1 MSVKAGLVTVTSG
14 NLCMKTSLIKVAS
27 AGNRTCFEI
36 SLIMVTFGRLLS
48 MKTDW
53 FNQGDLGKSVV
64 FEDWFMKM
72 ISDEMMKLRI
82 VCISYGTV
90 RPEKYTSLRN
100 KAGAPKFI
108 IPKEILN
115 NLLEDGFLIS
125 DIANL
130 LSVSERTIYRRMDEY
145 GVFYRHC
152 RWRFRRL
159 NYKCNY
165 RVPFCRETLLRQIL
179 VKTNVKVQ
187 RSRLREILHHVD
199 DNGIQD
205 RRAGRLKRR
214 VYNVQGVNHLWHIDT
229 NHKLVRWNFIIAG
242 GIDGFSRFTTFL
254 KCIEN
259 NKAETVASCFLE
271 GVNEFG
277 LPLRVR
283 SDKGMENSKVADFMI
298 ERRGANRGSMIVGKS
313 VHNQRI
319 ERLWRDV
326 FDGVLA
332 YYYVLFYFMED
343 EGLLDPLDEIHMYS
357 LHHVFMPKIN
367 EKLCIW
373 REAWARHRLR
383 TAKSSPIRLWL
394 AGQMNNPIGTQNGC
408 FLDST

>member
-1 MSVKAGLVTVTSG
+1 MSRL
-14 NLCMKTSLIKVAS
+14 MTSLIF
-27 AGNRTCFEI
+27 NR
-36 SLIMVTFGRLLS
+36 
-48 MKTDW
+48 
-53 FNQGDLGKSVV
+53 
-64 FEDWFMKM
+64 
-72 ISDEMMKLRI
+72 
-82 VCISYGTV
+82 Y
-90 RPEKYTSLRN
+90 
-100 KAGAPKFI
+100 
-108 IPKEILN
+108 KEIVG
-115 NLLEDGFLIS
+115 LLEPGGS
-125 DIANL
+125 
-130 LSVSERTIYRRMDEY
+130 TI
-145 GVFYRHC
+145 
-152 RWRFRRL
+152 
-159 NYKCNY
+159 
-165 RVPFCRETLLRQIL
+165 
-179 VKTNVKVQ
+179 VQ

-229 NHKLVRWNFIIAG
+229 NHKLVRNFIIAG
-242 GIDGFSRFTTFL
+242 GIDGFSRFITFL
-254 KCIEN
+254 RCIDN

-332 YYYVLFYFMED
+332 YYYELFYFMED
-343 EGLLDPLDEIHMYS
+343 EGLLDPLEEIHM
-357 LHHVFMPKIN
+357 
-367 EKLCIW
+367 
-373 REAWARHRLR
+373 EAWAHHRLR

-394 AGQMNNPIGTQNGC
+394 AGQMNNPIGTQNDLAVEDEAFYGVEGVLFDEENPRPIYHNLTFTPSHEC
-408 FLDST
+408 RTELQEQCPSGWTSTAYGMDVFLTALDIIHSFHEL

>member
-1 MSVKAGLVTVTSG
+1 MLKF
-14 NLCMKTSLIKVAS
+14 KT
-27 AGNRTCFEI
+27 GMEET
-36 SLIMVTFGRLLS
+36 
-48 MKTDW
+48 
-53 FNQGDLGKSVV
+53 
-64 FEDWFMKM
+64 
-72 ISDEMMKLRI
+72 
-82 VCISYGTV
+82 
-90 RPEKYTSLRN
+90 
-100 KAGAPKFI
+100 AGAPKFI

-145 GVFYRHC
+145 GLKKEYFTDIEDGALEDLITNVITEF
-152 RWRFRRL
+152 
-159 NYKCNY
+159 
-165 RVPFCRETLLRQIL
+165 PFCGETLLRQIL
-179 VKTNVKVQ
+179 VQKNVKVQ

-214 VYNVQGVNHLWHIDT
+214 VYNVQGVNHLWHIAT

-242 GIDGFSRFTTFL
+242 GIDGFSRFITFL
-254 KCIEN
+254 KCIDN

-343 EGLLDPLDEIHMYS
+343 EGLLDPLDEIHMFS

-394 AGQMNNPIGTQNGC
+394 AGQMNNPIGTQNDLAVEDEEFYGVEGALFDEENPRPIYHSLTFTPSHEC
-408 FLDST
+408 KTELQEQCPSGWTSTAYGMDVFLTALEIIHSFHEL